1 MKNSILRYSTLILLL
16 FSVFQIS
23 GCKTTTLDDPP
34 VTGSTAA
41 SGSGRGHQFHST
53 NQPRQIALLLPVS
66 GNHADSSTSIR
77 EGFFAGFYQS
87 NSSGAKPNIRV
98 YDTNTGNV
106 QNTYR
111 QAVED
116 GADFVVGPLA
126 KEEVRQ
132 LSMMPASQL
141 KAPVLALNTHPSAR
155 QASSNFVQFSL
166 APEAEAEQ
174 IAEKARQ
181 LGYQTAGIIVPDN
194 AWGKRIASAFS
205 NHWQRQGGT
214 VRSTVYS
221 NPSQDQSAAV
231 RRLLGVKE
239 PSGEKRRSG
248 PKDPMQDK
256 PQIALDFIMMA
267 APPDQARQL
276 KPLFGFYFADNIPV
290 LATSSIYG
298 GSPNAARDSDLNGIL
313 FLDMP
318 SMLNPQRTRELQSL
332 AAEHGSKQSNQSN
345 RLFAM
350 GLDAYALTNRPD
362 VLQGNGQYAG
372 ATGNLSL
379 GANNELERQLQW
391 AKFRGGVPTPL

>member
-1 MKNSILRYSTLILLL
+1 MNNRSILRYSSLMLLL
-16 FSVFQIS
+16 FSVFLLS
-23 GCKTTTLDDPP
+23 GCKTTAGDDPII
-34 VTGSTAA
+34 TGSSA
-41 SGSGRGHQFHST
+41 SHSKGHQFHAGQSK
-53 NQPRQIALLLPVS
+53 QIALLLPVS
-66 GNHADSSTSIR
+66 GNHAESATAIR

-87 NSSGAKPNIRV
+87 NSASAKPNIRV

-111 QAVED
+111 QAVDD

-132 LSMMPASQL
+132 LSMMSSSQL
-141 KAPVLALNTHPSAR
+141 KAPVLALNSHPAAR

-166 APEAEAEQ
+166 APETEAEQ
-174 IAEKARQ
+174 IAQKARQ
-181 LGYQTAGIIVPDN
+181 LGYQTAGVIVPDN

-205 NHWQRQGGT
+205 NDWQRQGGT
-214 VRSTVYS
+214 VRSMVYS
-221 NPSQDQSAAV
+221 NPAQDQSAAV

-239 PSGEKRRSG
+239 PQGGKKSG

-256 PQIALDFIMMA
+256 PQIALDFIVMA

-276 KPLFGFYFADNIPV
+276 KPLLNFYYADHIPV
-290 LATSSIYG
+290 LATSSIYS
-298 GSPNAARDSDLNGIL
+298 GSPNPSRDSDLNGIM
-313 FLDMP
+313 FCDMP
-318 SMLNPQRTRELQSL
+318 AMLNPQRARELQSL
-332 AAEHGSKQSNQSN
+332 SAEHNSKQSSQST

-350 GLDAYALTNRPD
+350 GLDAYALTTRPN

-379 GANNELERQLQW
+379 GSNNELERQLQW
-391 AKFRGGVPTPL
+391 AKFRGGVATPL